1 MTEYELKAIV
11 RTNIK
16 RYREYRKWTQAQ
28 LAEKLDISINFLSDI
43 ENGKK
48 WISPASMVKFASVLN
63 IEPFELFKP
72 ADVPTPDV
80 YTLFSRY
87 NDEVVQAVSESLKQI
102 YCYYQTLI
110 KKKPPARVRGVK
122 KSGKTDKV
130 RQGEDYQK
138 TGYRGLPGES
148 SVAENEK

>member
-1 MTEYELKAIV
+1 MTEQELKEIV

-28 LAEKLDISINFLSDI
+28 LSEKLGISVNFLSDV

-72 ADVPTPDV
+72 SDAPVPAV
-80 YTLFSRY
+80 SVLFSRY
-87 NDEVVQAVSESLKQI
+87 NDEVINAVSESLKQI
-102 YCYYQTLI
+102 YCYYQHVI
-110 KKKPPARVRGVK
+110 EEKPSYPHGNPV
-122 KSGKTDKV
+122 
-130 RQGEDYQK
+130 
-138 TGYRGLPGES
+138 L
-148 SVAENEK
+148 